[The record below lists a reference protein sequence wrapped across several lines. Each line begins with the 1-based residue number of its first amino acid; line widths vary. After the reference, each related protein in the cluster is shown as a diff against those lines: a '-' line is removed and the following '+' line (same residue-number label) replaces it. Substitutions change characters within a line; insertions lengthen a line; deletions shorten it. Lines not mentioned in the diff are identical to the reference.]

1 MVDPQRAGWARVR
14 VPRVVMRIFR
24 RKIAA
29 TDLNVSASALRRQWA
44 QRKASAEAE
53 NSERH
58 RQCVLAVRRLRADL
72 LAKRAAREKE
82 GRAPT
87 LNLGDDRH

>member
-1 MVDPQRAGWARVR
+1 
-14 VPRVVMRIFR
+14 MRIFR

-44 QRKASAEAE
+44 RRKASAAAE

-58 RQCVLAVRRLRADL
+58 RQCVLAVRHLRARL
-72 LAKRAAREKE
+72 PAKRLAREKE